1 MNIQLSVIVTQS
13 LGFLIVFWVLRKFA
27 WGPILKLLEERREK
41 IRASFEDIEAQ
52 KAEAAKLRAKYEED
66 LRQIDARARQRMNEV
81 LAEAQKMAGEIEAD
95 ARENARKE
103 LDKLKEDVE
112 RQYQAARVRLK
123 EEIVTAALTSAERM
137 VRESLDRDRQR
148 KLVEEFLKDLDSA
161 EAEPRS

>member
-1 MNIQLSVIVTQS
+1 MNIQLSVIITQI
-13 LGFLIVFWVLRKFA
+13 LGFLVVFWVLRKFA
-27 WGPILKLLEERREK
+27 WGPILRLLEERREK
-41 IRASFEDIEAQ
+41 IRASFEEIETR
-52 KAEAAKLRAKYEED
+52 KAEVATLKAKYEED

-95 ARENARKE
+95 ARENARQE

-148 KLVEEFLKDLDSA
+148 KLVEEFLKELDSA
-161 EAEPRS
+161 EAGPRS